1 MMFVYPIGIPS
12 LYWIQLFRYRKR
24 INPDVDT
31 SRLSDAA
38 EVQARKLAKRDAD
51 ESIHYLCFLFEEH
64 DLPRLY
70 TALLQPI
77 LH

>member
-1 MMFVYPIGIPS
+1 MKNMLDLNSVS
-12 LYWIQLFRYRKR
+12 
-24 INPDVDT
+24 
-31 SRLSDAA
+31 AA
-38 EVQARKLAKRDAD
+38 EVQVRKLTKRDAD
-51 ESIHYLCFLFEEH
+51 ESIHHLCFLFEEH